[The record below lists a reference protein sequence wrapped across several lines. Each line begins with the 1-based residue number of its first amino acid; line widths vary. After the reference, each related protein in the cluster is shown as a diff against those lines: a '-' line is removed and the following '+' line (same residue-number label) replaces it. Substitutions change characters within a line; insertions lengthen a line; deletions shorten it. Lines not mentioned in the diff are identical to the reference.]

1 LGVTRGGLAVGGII
15 DAPFAAIVRGR
26 LTAILTILARV
37 ERGEDILIR
46 EHNTR
51 ALLSPDRPPQ

>member
-1 LGVTRGGLAVGGII
+1 MGVTRGGLAVGGII

-46 EHNTR
+46 EHNR
-51 ALLSPDRPPQ
+51 HVHS